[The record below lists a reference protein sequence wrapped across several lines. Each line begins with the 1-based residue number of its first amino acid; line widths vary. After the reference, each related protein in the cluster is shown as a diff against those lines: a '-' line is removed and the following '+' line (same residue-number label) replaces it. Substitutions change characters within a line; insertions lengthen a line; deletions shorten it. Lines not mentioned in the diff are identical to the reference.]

1 MEYIYIWRRVLF
13 RYLEMT
19 LNGIGMKAIV
29 FRYCVYSAF
38 LRFFIHYINVLNEW
52 RYGQFLILAN
62 YKRCV
67 QTTNMLSEWPKSLL
81 ACKDVKKIEN
91 PFTIC
96 GSSIRY
102 FEIRVHT
109 ILRNKTQRSVKLNQI
124 ASIYKKRAQGNVY
137 KIS

>member
-1 MEYIYIWRRVLF
+1 M
-13 RYLEMT
+13 
-19 LNGIGMKAIV
+19 
-29 FRYCVYSAF
+29 C
-38 LRFFIHYINVLNEW
+38 
-52 RYGQFLILAN
+52 AN
-62 YKRCV
+62 YKHVIRMAEIPFGLQIC
-67 QTTNMLSEWPKSLL
+67 E
-81 ACKDVKKIEN
+81 KIEN